1 MRVKMQNSSMMVGRV
16 TPCAPVLADSRTAH
30 RGLAWPTRFAL
41 LLGFILL
48 HSSLCL
54 RASGQTY
61 SVDWYKIAGGGGTST
76 GGTFTVSGTIGQHDA
91 GVPMAG
97 GKFSL
102 TGGFWSLINVVQM
115 PGVPKLIIV
124 PNGPNSV
131 KILWPATG
139 SYTLQQNANVAA
151 PGGWVTSGYAI
162 TNGFG
167 TNFCT
172 ITSPT
177 GNLFFR
183 LKQ

>member
-1 MRVKMQNSSMMVGRV
+1 MRVKMQNSPMMVGRV

-124 PNGPNSV
+124 TNGPNSV

-139 SYTLQQNANVAA
+139 SYT
-151 PGGWVTSGYAI
+151 
-162 TNGFG
+162 
-167 TNFCT
+167 
-172 ITSPT
+172 
-177 GNLFFR
+177 
-183 LKQ
+183 